1 MALARARYEGELIQA
16 RKDADART
24 RRANSYMRLN
34 QDLKIQLDVE
44 RQRNAAHNEV
54 EQNLRPRLNALE
66 KEAKSMRKE
75 LNKWTLF
82 WGWVQAHAKPE
93 TLRYLK
99 RLWTKGPRAAP
110 DNCWGGGQ

>member
-1 MALARARYEGELIQA
+1 MRKQTRRWTQFLKTDRARKLMALARARYEGELIQA

-54 EQNLRPRLNALE
+54 EQNLRP
-66 KEAKSMRKE
+66 
-75 LNKWTLF
+75 
-82 WGWVQAHAKPE
+82 V
-93 TLRYLK
+93 
-99 RLWTKGPRAAP
+99 
-110 DNCWGGGQ
+110 